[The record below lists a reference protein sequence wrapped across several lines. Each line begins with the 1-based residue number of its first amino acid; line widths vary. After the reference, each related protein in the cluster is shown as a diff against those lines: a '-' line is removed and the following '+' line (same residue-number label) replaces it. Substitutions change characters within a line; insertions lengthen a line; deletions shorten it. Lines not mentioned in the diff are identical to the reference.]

1 VRNEANLAIE
11 KFSTIVGKDSIMNS
25 MQEFLSN
32 ESIEM
37 RVNILSYI
45 INNLD
50 DFKKSELKGYI
61 GPIL

>member
-1 VRNEANLAIE
+1 MRNEANLAIE